1 MDRRVRVAIETGP
14 KRVFATAIDWPG
26 WSRSARSEDDAIEAL
41 QAYGRRYAAVVSASV
56 PFDLPSDPKA
66 FRVDERVAGGSG
78 TDFGVPSSVIA
89 ADEEPVDDVDL
100 ERLSMILR
108 ACWTAFDA
116 AVAAAEG
123 VELRKGPRG
132 GGRNL
137 PKIVGHV
144 GESDSGYLHALGAK
158 PPKGTDLGT
167 DLEPVRR
174 AILETLEA
182 RVHDRPIAQPTAV
195 KRPWL
200 PRYTVRRTAWHALD
214 HAWEIE
220 DRATPEDV

>member
-56 PFDLPSDPKA
+56 P
-66 FRVDERVAGGSG
+66 
-78 TDFGVPSSVIA
+78 SSVIA

-123 VELRKGPRG
+123 VELRKGP
-132 GGRNL
+132 
-137 PKIVGHV
+137 
-144 GESDSGYLHALGAK
+144 
-158 PPKGTDLGT
+158 
-167 DLEPVRR
+167 
-174 AILETLEA
+174 
-182 RVHDRPIAQPTAV
+182 
-195 KRPWL
+195 
-200 PRYTVRRTAWHALD
+200 
-214 HAWEIE
+214 
-220 DRATPEDV
+220 

>member
-1 MDRRVRVAIETGP
+1 MERHVRVAIETGP

-26 WSRSARSEDDAIEAL
+26 WSRGARSEDDALEAL
-41 QAYGRRYAAVVSASV
+41 RAYGPRYAAVVSGSV
-56 PFDLPSDPKA
+56 PFALPSDPKA
-66 FRVDERVAGGSG
+66 FRLDERVAGGAG

-89 ADEEPVDDVDL
+89 ADEERVDDAELD
-100 ERLSMILR
+100 RLIAILR

-116 AVAAAEG
+116 AAAAAEG

-132 GGRNL
+132 GGREL
-137 PKIVGHV
+137 PKIRGHV
-144 GESDSGYLHALGAK
+144 RESDEAYVHQLGAK
-158 PPKGTDLGT
+158 PPKGTDL
-167 DLEPVRR
+167 EPVRR
-174 AILETLEA
+174 AMLETLEA
-182 RVHDRPIAQPTAV
+182 RIHDRPIAHPAAV

-220 DRATPEDV
+220 DRTTPEKS